1 MRSRRYACD
10 NLPRLVRLGPT
21 PKIQEAK
28 IYSVSGTRAKTW
40 YNELHR
46 SAAWLRGIAG

>member
-1 MRSRRYACD
+1 MRPERYACD
-10 NLPRLVRLGPT
+10 NLPHLVRLRPT
-21 PKIQEAK
+21 PKIREAK
-28 IYSVSGTRAKTW
+28 IHSVSGTRVKTW